1 MIAKQF
7 DKKNNRP
14 NVCIY
19 ERRTKEKQYQDSKQT
34 SERIRKKKYTIEIE
48 WAS

>member
-7 DKKNNRP
+7 DKKTRP

-19 ERRTKEKQYQDSKQT
+19 ERRTKEKQYQDIKRT
-34 SERIRKKKYTIEIE
+34 SERMKKKVTIQ
-48 WAS
+48 

>member
-7 DKKNNRP
+7 DKKTRP

-34 SERIRKKKYTIEIE
+34 SERIKKRNTQ
-48 WAS
+48 